1 MKDIMLMRN
10 KLRTDAMQLRSL
22 KFDNKIKSKHSTEL
36 NKEQDKL
43 WKRYVFFDK
52 YIKVKDK
59 EEVKNEF

>member
-1 MKDIMLMRN
+1 MKDIILARN
-10 KLRTDAMQLRSL
+10 KLRDDAMQLRTL

-52 YIKVKDK
+52 FIKAKGK
-59 EEVKNEF
+59 EKNKNEI

>member
-10 KLRTDAMQLRSL
+10 KLRNDAMQLRTL
-22 KFDNKIKSKHSTEL
+22 KFDTKIKSKHSTEL

-52 YIKVKDK
+52 YIKAKDK
-59 EEVKNEF
+59 EEVKNEI